1 MEQTNNTKMLT
12 IIEAEKLIG
21 VSRYSIEYK
30 CRNGLIPGAELRDGD
45 CFIPLQWVS
54 QQRNMIDMSN
64 MLTTTE
70 AHNPCPSFQDLCR
83 MGQVPGVELI
93 GRTYY
98 IPKKW
103 LEENKHKVY
112 GDYLRYQ
119 RHQHSKIYKIG
130 RHDGKLSLRQ
140 VSEIVGVSHMAI
152 IYAIKK
158 GQIIQ
163 DDEGF
168 SLQSLEKYIESKY
181 NRKSEHNLLTIPF
194 AALLLGVEVNVI
206 DAAIETGNITLLKKN
221 KINIDK
227 LESVLKTGDGLT
239 TKEAAVKAKVPRSA
253 IYLALTVG
261 QISYNNGAGINIEE
275 LTDFVKNCPLAGCTE
290 QPTADNDEEVSKKE
304 NTMDNSL
311 LTLKEAAEFAGVRY
325 DTIMRWLRK
334 GNIQKTGK
342 AIKREEIIRFLQIWT
357 KRKIG
362 RHDGKLSLRQV
373 SEIVGVS
380 HMAIIYAIKKGQI
393 IQDDE
398 GFSLQSL
405 EKYIESKYNRKSVH
419 NLLTIP
425 FAALLLGVAVNAIDA
440 AIKAGKVTLLKKN
453 KINIDELE
461 SVLKTGDGLTTKEAA
476 VKAKVPRSAIYLA
489 LTVGQISYN
498 NGAGINIEELTD
510 FVKNCPL
517 AGCTEHPTADNDEE
531 VSKKENTRDNSFL
544 TFKEAAEFAGVSY
557 ATILEWLRKGKIQE
571 SGKAIK
577 REEIIKYMQKRQKP
591 KADFE
596 RLTRT
601 EAAQIER
608 LTRTEAAQIAGVPAV
623 AIRTAI
629 KSGKITTSG
638 RGVTPDELLIFLK
651 KRKLREF
658 GYIDEETL
666 SIDQAAKIVGVTRQT
681 ICRAR
686 DKGHLKTSNGG
697 FQIAEL
703 KRYTKAC
710 RGIDIDVPPVP
721 DVEPASFGFL
731 NQEEAARIVGVSL
744 LTLDSAVKFG
754 LLRKIGKYILRSD
767 LDKYIVGH
775 DESAG
780 HT

>member
-119 RHQHSKIYKIG
+119 RHQHSKIY
-130 RHDGKLSLRQ
+130 
-140 VSEIVGVSHMAI
+140 
-152 IYAIKK
+152 
-158 GQIIQ
+158 
-163 DDEGF
+163 
-168 SLQSLEKYIESKY
+168 
-181 NRKSEHNLLTIPF
+181 
-194 AALLLGVEVNVI
+194 
-206 DAAIETGNITLLKKN
+206 
-221 KINIDK
+221 
-227 LESVLKTGDGLT
+227 
-239 TKEAAVKAKVPRSA
+239 
-253 IYLALTVG
+253 
-261 QISYNNGAGINIEE
+261 
-275 LTDFVKNCPLAGCTE
+275 
-290 QPTADNDEEVSKKE
+290 
-304 NTMDNSL
+304 
-311 LTLKEAAEFAGVRY
+311 
-325 DTIMRWLRK
+325 
-334 GNIQKTGK
+334 
-342 AIKREEIIRFLQIWT
+342 
-357 KRKIG
+357 KIG

-651 KRKLREF
+651 KKNCVNLDTLTKKHCLLIKL
-658 GYIDEETL
+658 
-666 SIDQAAKIVGVTRQT
+666 
-681 ICRAR
+681 
-686 DKGHLKTSNGG
+686 LK
-697 FQIAEL
+697 
-703 KRYTKAC
+703 
-710 RGIDIDVPPVP
+710 
-721 DVEPASFGFL
+721 
-731 NQEEAARIVGVSL
+731 
-744 LTLDSAVKFG
+744 
-754 LLRKIGKYILRSD
+754 
-767 LDKYIVGH
+767 
-775 DESAG
+775 
-780 HT
+780 

>member
-103 LEENKHKVY
+103 LEKNKHKVY

-140 VSEIVGVSHMAI
+140 VSEIVGVCHMTI
-152 IYAIKK
+152 ICAIKK
-158 GQIIQ
+158 GQLIQ
-163 DDEGF
+163 DGEGF

-206 DAAIETGNITLLKKN
+206 DAAIETGNITLLKNN

-261 QISYNNGAGINIEE
+261 QISYNNGDGIRVEE
-275 LTDFVKNCPLAGCTE
+275 LTAFAEKSPLAGCTE
-290 QPTADNDEEVSKKE
+290 Q
-304 NTMDNSL
+304 
-311 LTLKEAAEFAGVRY
+311 
-325 DTIMRWLRK
+325 
-334 GNIQKTGK
+334 
-342 AIKREEIIRFLQIWT
+342 
-357 KRKIG
+357 
-362 RHDGKLSLRQV
+362 
-373 SEIVGVS
+373 
-380 HMAIIYAIKKGQI
+380 
-393 IQDDE
+393 
-398 GFSLQSL
+398 
-405 EKYIESKYNRKSVH
+405 
-419 NLLTIP
+419 
-425 FAALLLGVAVNAIDA
+425 
-440 AIKAGKVTLLKKN
+440 
-453 KINIDELE
+453 
-461 SVLKTGDGLTTKEAA
+461 
-476 VKAKVPRSAIYLA
+476 
-489 LTVGQISYN
+489 
-498 NGAGINIEELTD
+498 
-510 FVKNCPL
+510 
-517 AGCTEHPTADNDEE
+517 PTADNDEE

-557 ATILEWLRKGKIQE
+557 ATILWWLHKGKIQE

-591 KADFE
+591 KADF
-596 RLTRT
+596 
-601 EAAQIER
+601 ER

-651 KRKLREF
+651 KGKLREF

-731 NQEEAARIVGVSL
+731 NQEEAAQIAGVSL